1 MTTVWNKSTGAIR
14 GAAVVRS
21 SRGTRGAVF
30 QSTRA
35 TDAPNG
41 RGICAA
47 AVLRTFRG
55 WQV

>member
-14 GAAVVRS
+14 GAAVIRS